1 MRIFIS
7 IVLASSALA
16 MIAVAGGKEPTVR
29 WQEGKPGCTFD
40 RGDDGKYRYGLWTE
54 DLGITMAIDSQE
66 LQKSRKRMEPFVGIF
81 LELKYRGKDSV
92 SILPGQVT
100 LEFVSHAQVT
110 HHALDPQAFSERYQD
125 LADAAAKVN
134 QRQSEKHP
142 DKKPFYDSLIE
153 ADEKELVEMQ
163 EFLGAHCLQAGK
175 LTPGAPTTAGWALF
189 SAKDKWIGGWK
200 RQEQLVLSIPVAGRI
215 YEIPF
220 QMPPTA
226 GDLILRKR

>member
-1 MRIFIS
+1 M
-7 IVLASSALA
+7 
-16 MIAVAGGKEPTVR
+16 R

-40 RGDDGKYRYGLWTE
+40 RGNDGKYRYGLWSD

-81 LELKYRGKDSV
+81 LEFKYRGNDSV
-92 SILPGQVT
+92 SIFPGRIT
-100 LEFVSHAQVT
+100 LEFASHAQVT
-110 HHALDPQAFSERYQD
+110 HHALDPQTFSERYQD
-125 LADAAAKVN
+125 LTDAAAKLN
-134 QRQSEKHP
+134 QRESEKHP
-142 DKKPFYDSLIE
+142 DKKLFYDSLIE

-163 EFLGAHCLQAGK
+163 EFLGTHCLQAGK
-175 LTPGAPTTAGWALF
+175 LTPAMPNVAGWVLF

-200 RQEQLVLSIPVAGRI
+200 RQEQLILSIPVGDRI

-220 QMPPTA
+220 QLPPTA